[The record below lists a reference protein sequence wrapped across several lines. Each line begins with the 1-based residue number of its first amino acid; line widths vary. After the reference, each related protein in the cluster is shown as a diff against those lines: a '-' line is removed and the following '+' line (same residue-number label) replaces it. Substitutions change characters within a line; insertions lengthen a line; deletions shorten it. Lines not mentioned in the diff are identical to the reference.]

1 MNKKNMSADPKERQ
15 RTLDA
20 FFEFFDLS
28 RILFNRRLK
37 EIYNVSDIP
46 KRSRFYKIAQG
57 VAEELSIDWSTM
69 SHEDSNRIMLA
80 MLESSFNKIVEIE
93 DSSSI
98 DLIVKIKSKNE

>member
-1 MNKKNMSADPKERQ
+1 MNKKNISADPKERQ
-15 RTLDA
+15 KTLDA

-46 KRSRFYKIAQG
+46 KRSRFYKMAQG
-57 VAEELSIDWSTM
+57 MAKELSIDWSTM
-69 SHEDSNRIMLA
+69 SHEDSNRVMLA